1 MKSELILMAK
11 HLRSAAS
18 YVFMIL
24 LFLKTRVNS
33 EGVPAGFPLARFV
46 DLEVKTHQA
55 VDASRT
61 LFHRAPLT
69 PTGCWHVLH
78 LGGGLG
84 SGERCPSPN
93 GTPVL
98 PRGCRTHLFF
108 AVLSVFPTWCHLFL
122 IGFFFFPVFKTL
134 HLFLLW
140 NGRCVLSLYCIW
152 ISFEVIRKWA
162 KRRFELVTFVGG
174 FGFSCSGPLG
184 DKHQVLLLCLC
195 EVLQLGQQL
204 SPCSLVLA
212 GGEPKHWPQRTLP
225 KPLQGARAGRW
236 REAGA
241 TEIRLSSG
249 HPIFWAH
256 LNVWFHLLILVF
268 LWHFSPWHLGS
279 LLHALKQAQGKAEC
293 WWVRSILSSGFAQ
306 TNLAI
311 STNCWLH
318 AKRKTI
324 VHHRYSQ

>member
-122 IGFFFFPVFKTL
+122 IGFFFFFQFLKLFISFSSEMADVSYHYIVYGFPSKSSENEPREGLSWL
-134 HLFLLW
+134 HLW
-140 NGRCVLSLYCIW
+140 GVL
-152 ISFEVIRKWA
+152 V
-162 KRRFELVTFVGG
+162 
-174 FGFSCSGPLG
+174 
-184 DKHQVLLLCLC
+184 
-195 EVLQLGQQL
+195 
-204 SPCSLVLA
+204 SLVLV
-212 GGEPKHWPQRTLP
+212 L
-225 KPLQGARAGRW
+225 
-236 REAGA
+236 
-241 TEIRLSSG
+241 
-249 HPIFWAH
+249 
-256 LNVWFHLLILVF
+256 
-268 LWHFSPWHLGS
+268 
-279 LLHALKQAQGKAEC
+279 
-293 WWVRSILSSGFAQ
+293 
-306 TNLAI
+306 
-311 STNCWLH
+311 
-318 AKRKTI
+318 
-324 VHHRYSQ
+324 